1 MKELGGTWNNFA
13 RSEASMKTQSTA
25 VQQSAPARRRP
36 YFLLGTLIFFLG
48 MIIYAVQIST
58 KHLVEPWHVP
68 ILATIGVLLMLLSV
82 VQRPG
87 IFRIIG
93 LLIFVGLA
101 GMEWWFFTVGS
112 KLEPY
117 AGPAKQ
123 GEKLPAF
130 TASFADGSPFATQN
144 LEDGKATL
152 MVFFRGHW

>member
-1 MKELGGTWNNFA
+1 MEKQETMVA
-13 RSEASMKTQSTA
+13 E
-25 VQQSAPARRRP
+25 SAPARRRP
-36 YFLLGTLIFFLG
+36 YFLLGTLVFFLG
-48 MIIYAVQIST
+48 MVIYAVQIAT
-58 KHLVEPWHVP
+58 KHFVEPWHVP
-68 ILATIGVLLMLLSV
+68 ILGTIGVLLMLFSV

-93 LLIFVGLA
+93 LLIFIALA
-101 GMEWWFFTVGS
+101 GMEWFFILGT

-117 AGPAKQ
+117 AGPAKP

-144 LEDGKATL
+144 LEEGKATV

>member
-1 MKELGGTWNNFA
+1 MEKQA
-13 RSEASMKTQSTA
+13 TA
-25 VQQSAPARRRP
+25 VEPMAPPRRRP
-36 YFLLGTLIFFLG
+36 YFLLGVLIFFLG

-68 ILATIGVLLMLLSV
+68 ILGTIGVLFMLASV

-101 GMEWWFFTVGS
+101 GLEWYTLLVSS
-112 KLEPY
+112 KLAPY
-117 AGPAKQ
+117 AGPAKP

-130 TASFADGSPFATQN
+130 TATLADDAPFTDQT
-144 LEDGKATL
+144 LQDGTARVL
-152 MVFFRGHW
+152 VFFRGHW